1 MAQTTIM
8 KVNKMDLI
16 DVLIVE
22 DDARIA
28 QMHSQILRQTNRFN
42 PIGIAETLQ
51 MARTMVKVHK
61 PNLIILD
68 NYLPDGT
75 GIDLFREII
84 ADKISHKI
92 DVVLITAS
100 DEIDTVKAAM
110 KLGCFD
116 YLLKPVSY
124 ERLQETLNRYLT
136 LHNAMKAYENLEQ
149 RQIDELFNIQLR
161 DKHQQLLPKGIE
173 GITLEKIKRVFS
185 QNIGIKFTVDRLVQ
199 ETGISKTT
207 ARRYLEYCSAN
218 GLLTAENE
226 YGKVGRPERVYVKLG

>member
-1 MAQTTIM
+1 
-8 KVNKMDLI
+8 MDLI

-22 DDARIA
+22 DDAKIA
-28 QMHSQILRQTNRFN
+28 QIHSQILRQTPRFN
-42 PIGIAETLQ
+42 PIGIAGNLK
-51 MARTMVKVHK
+51 MARMMVKIHK

-75 GIDLFREII
+75 GIELFREII
-84 ADKISHKI
+84 ADKTTHKMN
-92 DVVLITAS
+92 VVLITAS
-100 DEIDTVKAAM
+100 DEIDTVKTAM

-124 ERLQETLNRYLT
+124 ERLQETLNRYLSLNT
-136 LHNAMKAYENLEQ
+136 AMNAYDNLEQ

-161 DKHQQLLPKGIE
+161 DKYQQLLPKGIE
-173 GITLEKIKRVFS
+173 SITLETIKRVFS
-185 QNIGIKFTVDRLVQ
+185 QHVGAKFTVERLSQ

-226 YGKVGRPERVYVKLG
+226 YGKVGRPERVYLKLNG

>member
-1 MAQTTIM
+1 
-8 KVNKMDLI
+8 MDLI

-84 ADKISHKI
+84 ADKTSHKI

-136 LHNAMKAYENLEQ
+136 LNNAMKAYENLEQ

>member
-1 MAQTTIM
+1 
-8 KVNKMDLI
+8 MDLI

-28 QMHSQILRQTNRFN
+28 QIHSQILRQTQHFN
-42 PIGIAETLQ
+42 PVGIAETIQ
-51 MARTMVKVHK
+51 MARTMVKVYK

-84 ADKISHKI
+84 ADKSAHKI
-92 DVVLITAS
+92 EVVLITSS
-100 DEIDTVKAAM
+100 DEIETVKTAM

-124 ERLQETLNRYLT
+124 ERLQETLNRYLA
-136 LHNAMKAYENLEQ
+136 LNNAMKAYENLEQ
-149 RQIDELFNIQLR
+149 RHIDELFNIQLR

-173 GITLEKIKRVFS
+173 SITLEKIKRVFS
-185 QNIGIKFTVDRLVQ
+185 QNIGVKYTVDQISQ
-199 ETGISKTT
+199 EIGIGKTT

-218 GLLTAENE
+218 GLLTAENQ
-226 YGKVGRPERVYVKLG
+226 YGKVGRPERVYVKLS

>member
-1 MAQTTIM
+1 
-8 KVNKMDLI
+8 
-16 DVLIVE
+16 VE
-22 DDARIA
+22 DDAKIA
-28 QMHSQILRQTNRFN
+28 QIHSQILRQTPRFN
-42 PIGIAETLQ
+42 PVGIAENLK

-61 PNLIILD
+61 PHIIILD

-84 ADKISHKI
+84 ADKTTHKTN
-92 DVVLITAS
+92 VVLITAS
-100 DEIDTVKAAM
+100 DEIDTVKTAM

-124 ERLQETLNRYLT
+124 ERLQETLNRYLMLNT
-136 LHNAMKAYENLEQ
+136 AMSAYDNLEQ

-173 GITLEKIKRVFS
+173 SITLETIKRVFS
-185 QNIGIKFTVDRLVQ
+185 QNVGVKFTVERLVL
-199 ETGISKTT
+199 EIGISKTT

-226 YGKVGRPERVYVKLG
+226 YGKVGRPERVYVKLNV

>member
-1 MAQTTIM
+1 
-8 KVNKMDLI
+8 MDLI

-22 DDARIA
+22 DDANIA
-28 QMHSQILRQTNRFN
+28 QIHSQILRQTPRFN
-42 PIGIAETLQ
+42 PIGIAENLR
-51 MARTMVKVHK
+51 MARTMVKVHQ

-84 ADKISHKI
+84 ADKTAHKT

-100 DEIDTVKAAM
+100 DEIETVKTAM

-116 YLLKPVSY
+116 YLLKPMSH

-136 LHNAMKAYENLEQ
+136 LNSALKAYDNLEQ
-149 RQIDELFNIQLR
+149 RHIDELFNIQLR
-161 DKHQQLLPKGIE
+161 DKQQQLLPKGIE
-173 GITLEKIKRVFS
+173 SITLETIKRIFS
-185 QNIGIKFTVDRLVQ
+185 QNVGIKFTVERLGQ

-218 GLLTAENE
+218 GLLTAKNE
-226 YGKVGRPERVYVKLG
+226 YGKVGRPERVYVK

>member
-1 MAQTTIM
+1 
-8 KVNKMDLI
+8 MDLI

-28 QMHSQILRQTNRFN
+28 QIHSQILRETPRFN
-42 PIGIAETLQ
+42 PIGIAENLK
-51 MARTMVKVHK
+51 MARTMVKIHK
-61 PNLIILD
+61 PKIIILD

-84 ADKISHKI
+84 ADKTAHKTN
-92 DVVLITAS
+92 VVLITAS
-100 DEIDTVKAAM
+100 DEIDTIKTAM

-124 ERLQETLNRYLT
+124 ERLQQTLNRYLT
-136 LHNAMKAYENLEQ
+136 LNTAMDAYDNLEQ

-161 DKHQQLLPKGIE
+161 DKHQQSLPKGIE
-173 GITLEKIKRVFS
+173 SITLETIKRVFS
-185 QNIGIKFTVDRLVQ
+185 QNIGVKFTVERLSQ

-226 YGKVGRPERVYVKLG
+226 YGKVGRPERVYLKQSS

>member
-1 MAQTTIM
+1 
-8 KVNKMDLI
+8 MDLI

-28 QMHSQILRQTNRFN
+28 QIHSQILRQTQHFN
-42 PIGIAETLQ
+42 PVGIAETIQ
-51 MARTMVKVHK
+51 MARTMVKVYK

-84 ADKISHKI
+84 ADKSAHKI
-92 DVVLITAS
+92 EVVLITAS
-100 DEIDTVKAAM
+100 DEIETVKTAM

-124 ERLQETLNRYLT
+124 ERLQETLNRYLA
-136 LHNAMKAYENLEQ
+136 LNNAMKAYENLEQ
-149 RQIDELFNIQLR
+149 RHIDELFNIQLR

-173 GITLEKIKRVFS
+173 SITLEKIKRVFS
-185 QNIGIKFTVDRLVQ
+185 QNIGVKYTVDQISQ
-199 ETGISKTT
+199 EIGIGKTT

-218 GLLTAENE
+218 GLLTAENQ
-226 YGKVGRPERVYVKLG
+226 YGKVGRPERVYVKLS

>member
-1 MAQTTIM
+1 
-8 KVNKMDLI
+8 MDLI

-136 LHNAMKAYENLEQ
+136 LNNAMKAYENLEQ

>member
-1 MAQTTIM
+1 
-8 KVNKMDLI
+8 MDLI
-16 DVLIVE
+16 DVLIIE
-22 DDARIA
+22 DDVNIA
-28 QMHSQILRQTNRFN
+28 QIHSQILRQTPRFN
-42 PIGIAETLQ
+42 PVGIAENLQ
-51 MARTMVKVHK
+51 MARTMVKVHR

-84 ADKISHKI
+84 ADKTAHKT

-100 DEIDTVKAAM
+100 DEIDTVKSAM

-124 ERLQETLNRYLT
+124 KRLQETLNRYLT
-136 LHNAMKAYENLEQ
+136 LNSAMKAYDNLEQ
-149 RQIDELFNIQLR
+149 RHIDELFNIQLR

-173 GITLEKIKRVFS
+173 SITLETIKRVFS
-185 QNIGIKFTVDRLVQ
+185 QNIGIRFTVERLGL

-218 GLLTAENE
+218 GLLRAENE
-226 YGKVGRPERVYVKLG
+226 YGKVGRPERMYVK

>member
-1 MAQTTIM
+1 
-8 KVNKMDLI
+8 MDLI

-22 DDARIA
+22 DDAKIA
-28 QMHSQILRQTNRFN
+28 QIHSQILRKTPRFN
-42 PIGIAETLQ
+42 PIGIAENLQ

-61 PNLIILD
+61 PKLIILD

-75 GIDLFREII
+75 GIDFFREII
-84 ADKISHKI
+84 ANKTTHKTN
-92 DVVLITAS
+92 VVLITAS
-100 DEIDTVKAAM
+100 DEIETVKTAM

-124 ERLQETLNRYLT
+124 ERLQQTLNRYLT
-136 LHNAMKAYENLEQ
+136 LNTAMNAYDNLEQ
-149 RQIDELFNIQLR
+149 KHIDELFNIQLR

-173 GITLEKIKRVFS
+173 SITLETIKRVFS
-185 QNIGIKFTVDRLVQ
+185 QNVGVKFTVDRLVQ

-218 GLLTAENE
+218 GLLRAENE
-226 YGKVGRPERVYVKLG
+226 YGKVGRPERVYVK

>member
-1 MAQTTIM
+1 
-8 KVNKMDLI
+8 MDLI

-136 LHNAMKAYENLEQ
+136 LNNAMKAYENLEQ

-161 DKHQQLLPKGIE
+161 DKNQQLLPKGIE
-173 GITLEKIKRVFS
+173 SITLEKIKRVFS

-226 YGKVGRPERVYVKLG
+226 YGKVGRPERVYVKLS

>member
-1 MAQTTIM
+1 
-8 KVNKMDLI
+8 MDLI

-22 DDARIA
+22 DDAKIA
-28 QMHSQILRQTNRFN
+28 QIHSQILRQTPRFN
-42 PIGIAETLQ
+42 PVGIAENLK

-61 PNLIILD
+61 PHIIILD

-84 ADKISHKI
+84 ADKTTHKTN
-92 DVVLITAS
+92 VVLITAS
-100 DEIDTVKAAM
+100 DEIDTVKTAM

-124 ERLQETLNRYLT
+124 ERLQETLNRYLMLNT
-136 LHNAMKAYENLEQ
+136 AMSAYDNLEQ

-173 GITLEKIKRVFS
+173 SITLETIKRVFS
-185 QNIGIKFTVDRLVQ
+185 QNVGVKFTVERLVL
-199 ETGISKTT
+199 EIGISKTT

-226 YGKVGRPERVYVKLG
+226 YGKVGRPERVYVKLNV

>member
-1 MAQTTIM
+1 
-8 KVNKMDLI
+8 MDLI

-22 DDARIA
+22 DDAKIA
-28 QMHSQILRQTNRFN
+28 QTHSEILRQTTRFN

-51 MARTMVKVHK
+51 MARTMIKIHK
-61 PNLIILD
+61 PSVIILD

-84 ADKISHKI
+84 ADKSSHKTN
-92 DVVLITAS
+92 VVLVTAS
-100 DEIDTVKAAM
+100 DEIDTIKTAM

-124 ERLQETLNRYLT
+124 ERLQETLDRYIT
-136 LHNAMKAYENLEQ
+136 LNTAMRAYDNLEQ
-149 RQIDELFNIQLR
+149 RHIDELFNIQLR
-161 DKHQQLLPKGIE
+161 DKHQQSLPKGIE
-173 GITLEKIKRVFS
+173 SITLETIKRVFS
-185 QNIGIKFTVDRLVQ
+185 QHIGVRYTVDRLVT

-226 YGKVGRPERVYVKLG
+226 YGKVGRPERVYVKNGDVNER

>member
-1 MAQTTIM
+1 
-8 KVNKMDLI
+8 MDLI

-28 QMHSQILRQTNRFN
+28 QIHSQILRQTQHFN
-42 PIGIAETLQ
+42 PVGIAETIQ
-51 MARTMVKVHK
+51 MARTMVKVYK

-84 ADKISHKI
+84 ADKSDHKI
-92 DVVLITAS
+92 EVVLITAS
-100 DEIDTVKAAM
+100 DEIDTVKTAM

-136 LHNAMKAYENLEQ
+136 LNNAMKAYENLEQ
-149 RQIDELFNIQLR
+149 RHIDELFNIQLR

-173 GITLEKIKRVFS
+173 SITLEKIKRVFS
-185 QNIGIKFTVDRLVQ
+185 QNIGVKYTVDQISQ
-199 ETGISKTT
+199 EIGIGKTT

-218 GLLTAENE
+218 GLLTAENQ

>member
-1 MAQTTIM
+1 
-8 KVNKMDLI
+8 MDLI

-136 LHNAMKAYENLEQ
+136 LNNAMKAYENLEQ

-161 DKHQQLLPKGIE
+161 DKNQQLLPKGIE
-173 GITLEKIKRVFS
+173 SITLEKIKRVFS

>member
-1 MAQTTIM
+1 M
-8 KVNKMDLI
+8 NPI

-22 DDARIA
+22 DDVKIA
-28 QMHSQILRQTNRFN
+28 QIHCEILRKMPRFN
-42 PIGIAETLQ
+42 PIGIAENLQ
-51 MARTMVKVHK
+51 MARMMVKVHK
-61 PNLIILD
+61 PNVIILD

-75 GIDLFREII
+75 GLDFFRELI
-84 ADKISHKI
+84 ADKSNHKTN
-92 DVVLITAS
+92 VVLITAS
-100 DEIDTVKAAM
+100 DEIDTVKTAM

-136 LHNAMKAYENLEQ
+136 LNTAMKAYDNLEQ

-173 GITLEKIKRVFS
+173 SITLETIKRVFS
-185 QNIGIKFTVDRLVQ
+185 QNLGVRFTVERLGK

-207 ARRYLEYCSAN
+207 ARRYLEYCSSN

-226 YGKVGRPERVYVKLG
+226 YGKVGRPERVYVK

>member
-1 MAQTTIM
+1 
-8 KVNKMDLI
+8 MDLI

-22 DDARIA
+22 DDAKIA
-28 QMHSQILRQTNRFN
+28 QIHSQILRQTPRFN
-42 PIGIAETLQ
+42 PIGLAENLQ

-68 NYLPDGT
+68 NYLPDGN
-75 GIDLFREII
+75 GIDLFREIM
-84 ADKISHKI
+84 ADKTAHKT

-100 DEIDTVKAAM
+100 DEIDTVKTAM

-124 ERLQETLNRYLT
+124 DRFQETLNRYLT
-136 LHNAMKAYENLEQ
+136 LNSAMKAYDNLEQ
-149 RQIDELFNIQLR
+149 RHIDELFNIQLR

-173 GITLEKIKRVFS
+173 SITLETIKRIFA
-185 QNIGIKFTVDRLVQ
+185 QNAGVKFTVERLGQ
-199 ETGISKTT
+199 ATGISKTT

-218 GLLTAENE
+218 GLLKAENE
-226 YGKVGRPERVYVKLG
+226 YGKVGRPERVYVK

>member
-1 MAQTTIM
+1 
-8 KVNKMDLI
+8 MDLI

-28 QMHSQILRQTNRFN
+28 QIHSQILRQTPRFN
-42 PIGIAETLQ
+42 PIGIAENLQ
-51 MARTMVKVHK
+51 MARTMVKIHK
-61 PNLIILD
+61 PNVIILD

-84 ADKISHKI
+84 ADKTTHKTS
-92 DVVLITAS
+92 VVLITAS
-100 DEIDTVKAAM
+100 DDIDTVKTAM

-124 ERLQETLNRYLT
+124 ERLQETLNLYLT
-136 LHNAMKAYENLEQ
+136 LNTAMDAYDNLEQ

-161 DKHQQLLPKGIE
+161 DKYQQLLPKGIE
-173 GITLEKIKRVFS
+173 SITLETIKRVFS
-185 QNIGIKFTVDRLVQ
+185 QNVGVKFTVERLVQ

-226 YGKVGRPERVYVKLG
+226 YGKVGRPERVYLKQSS